1 MIRHAGTPPLDD
13 AYLAA
18 CETRARQFQGTWDQ
32 GTSGTLAA
40 DLFRV
45 LRDRARIL
53 AAHHQ
58 EPAMPDTHA
67 PHGLAGKSPIPDPED
82 FDTDDDNDS
91 KLALELAHAAAAEAF
106 KPYAKT
112 RAVRPPSEALLLEAA
127 ATVADR
133 RQTYGPCTD
142 HFTITIGLLN
152 AAFAHKLR
160 ARLAAGLEP
169 FELTDWPLIMSLDK
183 VARYMG
189 PGRSPDCAVDLAGYA
204 GCLRE
209 CEPPKDH

>member
-1 MIRHAGTPPLDD
+1 MIDHNQTPPLDD

-18 CETRARQFQGTWDQ
+18 CETRARRFQGTWDQ

-45 LRDRARIL
+45 LRDRQKIL
-53 AAHHQ
+53 ATIATQ
-58 EPAMPDTHA
+58 EPTMPSATS
-67 PHGLAGKSPIPDPED
+67 PHGLSGKNPIPDPED
-82 FDTDDDNDS
+82 FDVEEGDEG
-91 KLALELAHAAAAEAF
+91 KLALERAHEAAAKAF
-106 KPYAKT
+106 APYAAK
-112 RAVRPPSEALLLEAA
+112 RRPPSESLLLEAA
-127 ATVADR
+127 TTVAAR
-133 RQTYGPCTD
+133 RQTYGPCAD
-142 HFTITIGLLN
+142 HFTITVGLLN
-152 AAFAHKLR
+152 EAFAAKLR

-169 FELTDWPLIMSLDK
+169 FELTDWPLIMTLDK

-209 CEPPKDH
+209 CETAPKD